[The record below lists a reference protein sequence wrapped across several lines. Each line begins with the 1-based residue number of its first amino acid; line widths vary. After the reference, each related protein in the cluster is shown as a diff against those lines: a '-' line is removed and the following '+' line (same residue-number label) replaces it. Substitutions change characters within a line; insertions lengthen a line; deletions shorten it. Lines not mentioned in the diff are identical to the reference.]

1 MKKIIAFLLVL
12 TLVIALVGCT
22 PKDEG
27 NGNNNEQQGSGNNI
41 GNTIIPGGNGNGGSI
56 GSDGVIEG
64 PIVDIN

>member
-22 PKDEG
+22 PKTEE
-27 NGNNNEQQGSGNNI
+27 NGNNNDNGGGNNI
-41 GNTIIPGGNGNGGSI
+41 GNTIIPGGNNNGGSI